1 MDVNWGRGGHF
12 LVDNFLDNDF
22 SKRRITIIV
31 NQLSLQRLVVDH
43 TIRTVVRNGNCDIWV
58 ALGVVLILVVAIIL
72 STVLIIIWLAFVS
85 IPIGVL
91 HAVWIVCI
99 VREGH

>member
-22 SKRRITIIV
+22 SKRRIIV

-43 TIRTVVRNGNCDIWV
+43 TVRTVIRNGNSNIWV
-58 ALGVVLILVVAIIL
+58 ALRVVLILVVAIIL

-91 HAVWIVCI
+91 HTVWIVCI